1 MLFCIAHRAWKQR
14 AADDGGDRGRI
25 QKRAAFWRTASARLP
40 ADLQG
45 EEGDM
50 KRKGEAFRKG
60 RSREGSSRGSFIIT
74 LLLVV
79 AIGVFAFSG
88 WKLFGFYL
96 DYKQGSDEYSEL
108 NDEFVKKSP
117 AKDGTGAGTEKTGG
131 AHGSDGA
138 APGGG
143 TQGSDGAGDGT
154 QGSAG
159 TGDGAQGSAG
169 TGDGAQGPAGT
180 GAADGSQGAAGSRPG
195 ASSASQEGALTD
207 VAKLEDPAKLTSVLD
222 GTHRESTLEN
232 GETKSLPKLVN
243 PVDFAQLQRVNPE
256 VIGWIRVGAVN
267 VSYPVTQA
275 KDNDYYLHRTF
286 KKVDNFAGC
295 IFENCANSP
304 HFTDQNTIIYGH
316 NMKNGSM
323 FGQLKKFSEQE
334 TLDKNPYFWIFTKDF
349 IYQYRIFSSSVVSKI
364 GDPYITRFSKD
375 DYQKFIDKSIASSE
389 IDCGD
394 VKVTTDDRIVTL
406 STCTGND
413 ATRRIVQGVLVQ
425 VYIAVD

>member
-1 MLFCIAHRAWKQR
+1 
-14 AADDGGDRGRI
+14 
-25 QKRAAFWRTASARLP
+25 
-40 ADLQG
+40 
-45 EEGDM
+45 M

-159 TGDGAQGSAG
+159 TGDGAQG
-169 TGDGAQGPAGT
+169 PAGT
-180 GAADGSQGAAGSRPG
+180 GAADGSQGTAGSRPG

-275 KDNDYYLHRTF
+275 KDNDYYLHRR
-286 KKVDNFAGC
+286 
-295 IFENCANSP
+295 SRRW
-304 HFTDQNTIIYGH
+304 IILRAA
-316 NMKNGSM
+316 S
-323 FGQLKKFSEQE
+323 LK
-334 TLDKNPYFWIFTKDF
+334 TAP
-349 IYQYRIFSSSVVSKI
+349 
-364 GDPYITRFSKD
+364 
-375 DYQKFIDKSIASSE
+375 
-389 IDCGD
+389 
-394 VKVTTDDRIVTL
+394 
-406 STCTGND
+406 
-413 ATRRIVQGVLVQ
+413 TRRILRIRTRLSTG
-425 VYIAVD
+425 IT